1 MINVVGARVTV
12 MNKIKKILRKKKE
25 VRYTF
30 MLVPRNS
37 GVTKSINIPFFVI
50 VLFFFLF
57 AANIYFLVRYPLRLS
72 EIDSLDRKVYQLN
85 DVITR
90 NDNDLRVID
99 PSIKK
104 TEEFEA
110 IVKEQSDLLKQIE
123 ALHKSIQDKKA
134 GKF

>member
-1 MINVVGARVTV
+1 
-12 MNKIKKILRKKKE
+12 
-25 VRYTF
+25 
-30 MLVPRNS
+30 MLVPRGS
-37 GVTKSINIPFFVI
+37 GVTKSINIPFFI
-50 VLFFFLF
+50 ILLFFLLF
-57 AANIYFLVRYPLRLS
+57 IANVYFLIRYPLRLS
-72 EIDSLDRKVYQLN
+72 EIDDLDRKVYQLN

-110 IVKEQSDLLKQIE
+110 IVAQHSEIIKEIE
-123 ALHKSIQDKKA
+123 AIHKSIQDKKA

>member
-1 MINVVGARVTV
+1 
-12 MNKIKKILRKKKE
+12 
-25 VRYTF
+25 
-30 MLVPRNS
+30 MLVPRAS
-37 GVTKSINIPFFVI
+37 GVTKSINIPFFII
-50 VLFFFLF
+50 VLFFLLF
-57 AANIYFLVRYPLRLS
+57 AANVYFLVRYPLRLS
-72 EIDSLDRKVYQLN
+72 QIDDLDRKVYQLN

-110 IVKEQSDLLKQIE
+110 IVAQHSEIIKQIE
-123 ALHKSIQDKKA
+123 ALYRSIQDKKA